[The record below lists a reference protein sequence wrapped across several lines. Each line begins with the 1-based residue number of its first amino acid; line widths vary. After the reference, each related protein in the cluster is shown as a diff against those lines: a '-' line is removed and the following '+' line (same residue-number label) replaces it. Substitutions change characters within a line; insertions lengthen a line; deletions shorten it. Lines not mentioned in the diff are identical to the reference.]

1 MYVISLIF
9 SQIIIS
15 QNNITCEF
23 CKKIITSKYI
33 IDKDNKYHFDCYE
46 NHIQLKCDYCKKTIR
61 GKYNKSENNNYHSI
75 CYKNNILEKCD
86 ICYLPI
92 EGKYIVDS
100 WENIYHEK
108 HLNHLPSCESCNR
121 IISKEITNGG
131 YKINQKR
138 DICTLCWGYVVDEKS
153 NVQAIYDDVIKK
165 LNYVGIMDLPKNI
178 PIILVNTKNDLK
190 RLSKGNHGNI
200 HGLTK
205 HEFKVLEK
213 KKVAQNFKI
222 YILSHLHEIN
232 FKAVLAHEI
241 LHVYLFQ
248 NNIELSPSYTEG
260 FCNLGSQLV
269 YNEDKSKISE
279 LKLKGMYLNKD
290 PVYGEGFI
298 KMNDLLIDKGWR
310 GVLNFL
316 NIKSK
321 Y

>member
-1 MYVISLIF
+1 MPFIF

-15 QNNITCEF
+15 QNGITCEF

-46 NHIQLKCDYCKKTIR
+46 DHIQLRCDYCKKTIK
-61 GKYNKSENNNYHSI
+61 GKYNILENNNYHTI

-92 EGKYIVDS
+92 EGKYITDS
-100 WENIYHEK
+100 WKNVYHEK

-131 YKINQKR
+131 YKLNQKR
-138 DICTLCWGYVVDEKS
+138 DICTLCWDYVVDEKS
-153 NVQAIYDDVIKK
+153 NIQSMYDDVIMK
-165 LNYVGIMDLPKNI
+165 LNNVGIIDIPKDI

-190 RLSKGNHGNI
+190 LLSNGRHGNI

-205 HEFKVLEK
+205 HEFETLGNE
-213 KKVAQNFKI
+213 KVAQNFNI

-232 FKAVLAHEI
+232 FKAVLAHEL

-248 NNIELSPSYTEG
+248 NDIEVSSSYTEG

-269 YNEDKSKISE
+269 YSGDKSKISKQ
-279 LKLKGMYLNKD
+279 KLKGMYLNKD
-290 PVYGEGFI
+290 PVYGEGFL
-298 KMNDLLIDKGWR
+298 KMNDLLIDKGWS

-316 NIKSK
+316 KIKSK